1 MKETSEQV
9 AVVTGGNSG
18 IGLATARALVAEGA
32 RVVLSG
38 RDVALAGDRWQAAA
52 HVAHSGGSFGNGA
65 AMRAPAVA
73 MFCLAHPGDLDD
85 LAAARA
91 QLAAGRLETKAA
103 RSGYMPEVAVV
114 GRYRLET
121 GDIAYPIAYDF
132 DSSGLVDPPYAG
144 PPPGLGIN
152 SITQRLYRGYCHNDA
167 KAMDEVR
174 QQFIE
179 LKPDMLAIIEQ
190 DGMLTERTRKK
201 SMRYLG
207 KFFELLEDDRDFER
221 YVTEKCRK

>member
-1 MKETSEQV
+1 MEASPTLTSL
-9 AVVTGGNSG
+9 TDRPYFSPK
-18 IGLATARALVAEGA
+18 RAMAPF
-32 RVVLSG
+32 
-38 RDVALAGDRWQAAA
+38 
-52 HVAHSGGSFGNGA
+52 SFA
-65 AMRAPAVA
+65 
-73 MFCLAHPGDLDD
+73 
-85 LAAARA
+85 
-91 QLAAGRLETKAA
+91 
-103 RSGYMPEVAVV
+103 
-114 GRYRLET
+114 
-121 GDIAYPIAYDF
+121 
-132 DSSGLVDPPYAG
+132 SSGLVDPPYAG

-167 KAMDEVR
+167 KAMGEVR

-190 DGMLTERTRKK
+190 DGMLTERTRKN